1 MLAANTDILKHI
13 RKVSV
18 VQLSTL
24 KEVFGGKETILS
36 NY

>member
-1 MLAANTDILKHI
+1 MLTANTDILKHI
-13 RKVSV
+13 RKASV

-24 KEVFGGKETILS
+24 KEAFGGKEKIIS